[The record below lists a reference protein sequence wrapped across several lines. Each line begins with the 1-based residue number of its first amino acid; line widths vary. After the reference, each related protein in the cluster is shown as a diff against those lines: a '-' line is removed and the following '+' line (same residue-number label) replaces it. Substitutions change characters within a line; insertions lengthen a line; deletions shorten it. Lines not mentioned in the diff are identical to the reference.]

1 MVSNTSEKVAAIEK
15 TNKNIKLLNKSK
27 SILNHCINMFQKQ
40 INGMGEN
47 ILPFEEFQKKG
58 DNKLSY
64 RRFY

>member
-47 ILPFEEFQKKG
+47 ILPFEEFQ
-58 DNKLSY
+58 
-64 RRFY
+64 